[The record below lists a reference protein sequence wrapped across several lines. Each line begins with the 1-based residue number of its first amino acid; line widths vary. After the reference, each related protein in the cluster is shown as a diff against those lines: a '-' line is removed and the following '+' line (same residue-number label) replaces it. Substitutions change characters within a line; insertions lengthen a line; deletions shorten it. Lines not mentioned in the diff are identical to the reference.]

1 MKNLILI
8 LLTVII
14 FSGCVE
20 SEPQY
25 YSCIIGCGN
34 ENFTPQKGYYYDS
47 SSPTKQ
53 IPLSELYEKHR

>member
-20 SEPQY
+20 SESQY
-25 YSCIIGCGN
+25 YPCIIGCGN
-34 ENFTPQKGYYYDS
+34 ENFTPQKGYY
-47 SSPTKQ
+47 
-53 IPLSELYEKHR
+53 IEK